1 MPAVALSDVS
11 APNPSVAKTKVIQ
24 SVQAARGIAA
34 LLVVICHSGA
44 FLGQVPGLWQRLP
57 IYLWSRGTVLGVQMF
72 FVISGLVI
80 FRAHRRDLDQP
91 HKAAAFC
98 WKRFRRI
105 YPLYWI
111 FLSLTLWKHHAAS
124 DLYPNYHVPI
134 VIASNYLLVHLFSF
148 HTIMVQAWTLFDEI
162 QFYIV
167 FAICIVNRK
176 IGLTLLCVWLAASLL
191 FLTPATPY
199 WLIVFSPYHLLFGL
213 GILVALALET
223 RKRIPASPLFWLGMF
238 LFAGALII
246 AGPFDNGVIVRLAA
260 GVGAAC
266 LLLGAALLERQRRLK
281 IPRWLDL
288 LGDASYSIYLVH
300 FMVISTIARFAYAH
314 WSHLPIPIG
323 GWMLLFILSGV
334 GFGIAAHYVV
344 ELPLLNALG
353 RKFIASAN

>member
-1 MPAVALSDVS
+1 
-11 APNPSVAKTKVIQ
+11 
-24 SVQAARGIAA
+24 
-34 LLVVICHSGA
+34 
-44 FLGQVPGLWQRLP
+44 
-57 IYLWSRGTVLGVQMF
+57 
-72 FVISGLVI
+72 
-80 FRAHRRDLDQP
+80 
-91 HKAAAFC
+91 
-98 WKRFRRI
+98 
-105 YPLYWI
+105 
-111 FLSLTLWKHHAAS
+111 
-124 DLYPNYHVPI
+124 
-134 VIASNYLLVHLFSF
+134 
-148 HTIMVQAWTLFDEI
+148 MVQAWTLFDEI